1 MPFTKYSNLDFDQI
15 KTSIKDYLRSNSTFT
30 DFDFEGS
37 NFSVLIDTLAYNT
50 YITAFNSNMIV
61 NESFLDSATLRE
73 NVVSLASN
81 IGYLPRS
88 RTASKAQISFDVSTS
103 TVTPTLTLK
112 AGIVCVGSAND
123 STYTFAIPEDIT
135 ANTVESIVGNKTIYT
150 ASFNDIEVYQGI
162 FLTKQFK
169 YNGSLDQR
177 FVLNNSFV
185 DTSTLRVYIK
195 KETDT
200 GIGIQYTLAPN
211 IFNVGSDSK
220 LYFLQEV
227 QDENYELL
235 FGDGIIGKKL
245 GTESSNDGDII
256 TANYIV
262 TDGRD
267 GNGAS
272 VFSFSG
278 TIINAN
284 GAIIDPGTVNITT
297 NQSSQNGSEIESI
310 NSIKYFAPRLYSSQ
324 YRAVTQRDYE
334 AIIKTIYPDTE
345 SVSVVGG
352 QDLDP
357 PEFGTVQI
365 SIKPKN
371 GSFVSDFNKE
381 QILSDLKQYSVSGI
395 NQKIVDLKIL
405 YVELDSSVYY
415 NYQQVSSVNDLKT
428 SVINSLDT
436 YSKSLDLNKF
446 GGRFRYSKIQ
456 QIIDKTNTSI
466 TSNITKIIIRRDL
479 KCVLNRFTQYELCFG
494 NRFNVKP
501 QGLNIKSTG
510 FKIAGE
516 SSTVYL
522 RDTPNITQNQSAI
535 TTANEASNV
544 FLTRPRSVTSTTGIL
559 SLFKIVDGN
568 PVTVAKEVG
577 TVDYLKGEIILN
589 TINITETS
597 LPDGIVE
604 IQAFPESNDVVGL
617 RDLYITLDISKSTIN
632 MVRDVIASGDEIS
645 GTRFVNDFYT
655 SSYSNGNLVR
665 K

>member
-15 KTSIKDYLRSNSTFT
+15 KDSIKDYLRANSTFT

-88 RTASKAQISFDVSTS
+88 RTASKAQISFSVTTTAD
-103 TVTPTLTLK
+103 TPTLTLK

-123 STYTFAIPEDIT
+123 STYTFAIPQDIT
-135 ANTVESIVGNKTIYT
+135 ANIISGT
-150 ASFNDIEVYQGI
+150 ATFSNIDVYQGI
-162 FLTKQFK
+162 FLTKRFQ
-169 YNGSLDQR
+169 YDGSLDQR
-177 FVLNNSFV
+177 FVLNNSFI
-185 DTSTLRVYIK
+185 DTSTLNVYIN
-195 KETDT
+195 KESGSGL
-200 GIGIQYTLAPN
+200 GIEYELSSN
-211 IFNVGSDSK
+211 IFNVTSNSRI
-220 LYFLQEV
+220 YFLQEV
-227 QDENYELL
+227 QDESYELL

-245 GTESSNDGDII
+245 GDESGNDGTII

-272 VFSFSG
+272 SFSFSG
-278 TIINAN
+278 TLETAQ
-284 GAIIDPGTVNITT
+284 GGIIDPGTVTIIT
-297 NQSSQNGSEIESI
+297 NQSSQNGADIESI
-310 NSIKYFAPRLYSSQ
+310 NSIKYFAPKIYSSQ

-352 QDLDP
+352 EELDP

-371 GSFVSDFNKE
+371 GSFISDFNKS
-381 QILSDLKQYSVSGI
+381 QILSNLKQYSVSGI

-415 NYQQVSSVNDLKT
+415 NYQQVSAVNDLKT
-428 SVINSLDT
+428 SIIDT
-436 YSKSLDLNKF
+436 LQKYSESLDLNKF
-446 GGRFRYSKIQ
+446 GGRIRYSKIQ
-456 QIIDKTNTSI
+456 QVIDNTNSAI
-466 TSNITKIIIRRDL
+466 TSNITKVIIRRDL
-479 KCVLNRFTQYELCFG
+479 KAVLNQFAQYELCFG
-494 NRFNVKP
+494 NKFYIKP
-501 QGLNIKSTG
+501 QGFNIKSTG

-522 RDTPNITQNQSAI
+522 RDTPNVSLNGTDITSGLQ
-535 TTANEASNV
+535 ASNV
-544 FLTRPRSVTSTTGIL
+544 FLNRPQTLASTTGVL
-559 SLFKIVDGN
+559 SLFKIDANGN
-568 PVTVAKEVG
+568 PSTVAKNVG
-577 TVDYLKGEIILN
+577 SINYTKGEIILN
-589 TINITETS
+589 TINITST
-597 LPDGIVE
+597 DVANGIIE
-604 IQAFPESNDVVGL
+604 IQAYPDSNDVVGL
-617 RDLYITLDISKSTIN
+617 RDLYVTLDISKSTIN
-632 MVRDVIASGDEIS
+632 MVRDVIVSGDEIS

-655 SSYSNGNLVR
+655 SSYSNGTLTR